1 VGVIARVGC
10 KFAPSLVWLDIEEN
24 VCMSGPAEELRG
36 RHVMHGVKGIFQLR
50 YLISGQLL

>member
-1 VGVIARVGC
+1 VGVVARIGC

-24 VCMSGPAEELRG
+24 VCMSGPAEKLRG

-50 YLISGQLL
+50 YRISGQLL